1 MFPASTG
8 SSASEPAGLQ
18 EPSGAR
24 VRSVRRLTTRK
35 HRDEDGQFLAEGRQ
49 AVREALTHGQVGAVW
64 VDIDLADRHADL
76 VELAVA
82 QHVPVYGVGAR
93 LVSQLS
99 DTVTPQGIV
108 AQVTTPTYD
117 LDDLLGRAPRLV
129 LVCAQIR
136 DPGNLGA
143 VVRCADAFGA
153 DAVVCTKGSVEWT
166 NPKVVRA
173 SVGSV
178 FHLPLLTG
186 LDLAE
191 VTGRLRDAGL
201 QVLAAD
207 GGGGDLQDYAGRG
220 LLARPTAWVMGNEAW
235 GLPEEDAALAD
246 AVVGVPIWGRAESL
260 NLATAAAVCLW
271 TTASAQ
277 RAIQE

>member
-1 MFPASTG
+1 MSWTPDRPT
-8 SSASEPAGLQ
+8 GLQ

-35 HRDEDGQFLAEGRQ
+35 NREEDGQFLAEGRQ
-49 AVREALTHGQVGAVW
+49 AVREALTYGDALAVW
-64 VDIDLADRHADL
+64 VDVESAERHADL
-76 VELAVA
+76 FQLAA
-82 QHVPVYGVGAR
+82 EHEVPVYGVGPR
-93 LVSQLS
+93 LVAQLS
-99 DTVTPQGIV
+99 DTVTPQGIL
-108 AQVTTPTYD
+108 AQVRATPHG
-117 LDDLLGRAPRLV
+117 LDDVLAGSPRLV

-143 VVRCADAFGA
+143 VLRCADAFGA

-178 FHLPLLTG
+178 FHLPVVTGVG
-186 LDLAE
+186 LDEA
-191 VTGRLRDAGL
+191 TGRLREAGL

-207 GGGGDLQDYAGRG
+207 GGGEDLQDYAARG

-235 GLPEEDAALAD
+235 GLPPEDAALAD

-277 RAIQE
+277 RAASEE

>member
-1 MFPASTG
+1 MFSTSHG
-8 SSASEPAGLQ
+8 PAGLQ

-35 HRDEDGQFLAEGRQ
+35 NREEDGQFLAEGRQ
-49 AVREALTHGQVGAVW
+49 AVREALAYGDVVALW
-64 VDIDLADRHADL
+64 VDQESGERHTEL
-76 VELAVA
+76 LELAA
-82 QHVPVYGVGAR
+82 EQQVPSYGVGAR
-93 LVSQLS
+93 LLAQLS

-108 AQVTTPTYD
+108 AQVSTPTYRLED
-117 LDDLLGRAPRLV
+117 LVAGSPRLV
-129 LVCAQIR
+129 VVCAQIR

-178 FHLPLLTG
+178 FHLPVITG

-191 VTGRLRDAGL
+191 VAGPLREHGL
-201 QVLAAD
+201 QILAAD
-207 GGGGDLQDYAGRG
+207 GGGDALQDWAGRG

-235 GLPEEDAALAD
+235 GLPEQDSALAD

-277 RAIQE
+277 RAAVE

>member
-1 MFPASTG
+1 MT
-8 SSASEPAGLQ
+8 SAQRGPAGPQ

-35 HRDEDGQFLAEGRQ
+35 HRDADGQFLAEGRQ
-49 AVREALTHGQVGAVW
+49 AVREALTYGEVVALW
-64 VDIDLADRHADL
+64 VDGDLADRHADL
-76 VELAVA
+76 LALA
-82 QHVPVYGVGAR
+82 DEHAVPVYGVGAR
-93 LVSQLS
+93 LIAGLS

-108 AQVTTPTYD
+108 AQVVTPTAT
-117 LDDLLGRAPRLV
+117 LDAVVAAGPQLV

-143 VVRCADAFGA
+143 VVRVADAFGA
-153 DAVVCTKGSVEWT
+153 QAVVCTRGSVEWT

-178 FHLPLLTG
+178 FHLPIVTGVG
-186 LDLAE
+186 LDE
-191 VTGRLRDAGL
+191 VTGALRNAGV

-207 GGGGDLQDYAGRG
+207 GGGADLQDYAARG
-220 LLARPTAWVMGNEAW
+220 LLTRPTAWVMGNEAW
-235 GLPEEDAALAD
+235 GLPVEDAALAD

-271 TTASAQ
+271 STASAQ
-277 RAIQE
+277 RSAG

>member
-1 MFPASTG
+1 MSWTPDRPT
-8 SSASEPAGLQ
+8 GLQ

-35 HRDEDGQFLAEGRQ
+35 NREEDGQFLAEGRQ
-49 AVREALTHGQVGAVW
+49 AVREALTYGDVVAVW
-64 VDIDLADRHADL
+64 VDVGTAERHADL
-76 VELAVA
+76 VQLAAEHDVT
-82 QHVPVYGVGAR
+82 VYAVGAR
-93 LVSQLS
+93 LVAQLS
-99 DTVTPQGIV
+99 DTVTPQGIL
-108 AQVTTPTYD
+108 AQVRATPQL
-117 LDDLLGRAPRLV
+117 LDGVLAGSPRLV
-129 LVCAQIR
+129 LICAQIR

-143 VVRCADAFGA
+143 VLRCADAFGA

-178 FHLPLLTG
+178 FHLPVVTG
-186 LDLAE
+186 VDLEE
-191 VTGRLRDAGL
+191 VAGRLREAGL

-207 GGGGDLQDYAGRG
+207 GGGEDLQDYAARG

-235 GLPEEDAALAD
+235 GLPEEDSALAD

-277 RAIQE
+277 RATSQE

>member
-1 MFPASTG
+1 MI
-8 SSASEPAGLQ
+8 SAQHGPIGPQ

-35 HRDEDGQFLAEGRQ
+35 HREEDGEFLAEGRQ
-49 AVREALTHGQVGAVW
+49 AVREALAYGDVVALW
-64 VDIDLADRHADL
+64 VDIEQADRHTDLLDLAAD
-76 VELAVA
+76 
-82 QHVPVYGVGAR
+82 HDVPVYGVGTR
-93 LVSQLS
+93 LIAQLS
-99 DTVTPQGIV
+99 DTVTPQGV
-108 AQVTTPTYD
+108 LAQVRVPTYALAD
-117 LDDLLGRAPRLV
+117 VASRAPRLV

-178 FHLPLLTG
+178 FHLPV
-186 LDLAE
+186 
-191 VTGRLRDAGL
+191 VTGVDLEEATRRLREAGL

-207 GGGGDLQDYAGRG
+207 GGGDDLQDYAARG
-220 LLARPTAWVMGNEAW
+220 LLTRPTAWVMGNEAW
-235 GLPEEDAALAD
+235 GLPEEDSVLAD

-277 RAIQE
+277 RARVGDTSPG

>member
-1 MFPASTG
+1 MHQDQYG
-8 SSASEPAGLQ
+8 PAGLQ

-24 VRSVRRLTTRK
+24 VRSVRRLTARK
-35 HRDEDGQFLAEGRQ
+35 NREEDGQFLAEGPQ
-49 AVREALTHGQVGAVW
+49 AVREALAYGDVVALW
-64 VDIDLADRHADL
+64 VEEDAAERHADL
-76 VELAVA
+76 VELATERA
-82 QHVPVYGVGAR
+82 VPVYGIGAR
-93 LVSQLS
+93 LLAQLS

-108 AQVTTPTYD
+108 AQVTTPTYALED
-117 LDDLLGRAPRLV
+117 VVAAAPRLV

-143 VVRCADAFGA
+143 VLRCADAFGA

-178 FHLPLLTG
+178 FHLPVVTG
-186 LDLAE
+186 LGLDEA
-191 VTGRLRDAGL
+191 TARLREAGL
-201 QVLAAD
+201 QILAAD
-207 GGGGDLQDYAGRG
+207 GGGDDLQDYAARG
-220 LLARPTAWVMGNEAW
+220 LLAHPTAWVMGNEAW
-235 GLPEEDAALAD
+235 GLPEEDSAMAD

-277 RAIQE
+277 RTPGE

>member
-1 MFPASTG
+1 MT
-8 SSASEPAGLQ
+8 SAQHGPAGPQ

-35 HRDEDGQFLAEGRQ
+35 HRDEDGQFLAEGPQ
-49 AVREALTHGQVGAVW
+49 AVREALAYGEVVALW
-64 VDIDLADRHADL
+64 VDRDLADRHADL
-76 VELAVA
+76 LALA
-82 QHVPVYGVGAR
+82 DEHAVPVYAVGSGLIAG
-93 LVSQLS
+93 LS

-108 AQVTTPTYD
+108 AQVVTPTAT
-117 LDDLLGRAPRLV
+117 LDAVIAATPRLV
-129 LVCAQIR
+129 LICAQIR

-143 VVRCADAFGA
+143 VVRVADAFGA
-153 DAVVCTKGSVEWT
+153 QAVVCTRGSVEWT

-178 FHLPLLTG
+178 FHLPVVTG
-186 LDLAE
+186 VGLAE
-191 VTGRLRDAGL
+191 AAGALRDAGL

-207 GGGGDLQDYAGRG
+207 GGGADLQDYAARG
-220 LLARPTAWVMGNEAW
+220 LLTRPTAWVMGNEAW
-235 GLPEEDAALAD
+235 GLPAEDGALAD

-271 TTASAQ
+271 STASAQ
-277 RAIQE
+277 RSGSAG

>member
-1 MFPASTG
+1 MSSTPDRPT
-8 SSASEPAGLQ
+8 ELQ

-35 HRDEDGQFLAEGRQ
+35 NRDEDGQFLAEGRQ
-49 AVREALTHGQVGAVW
+49 AVREALTYGDVVAVW
-64 VDIDLADRHADL
+64 VDVESAERHADL
-76 VELAVA
+76 AQLAAEHDVA
-82 QHVPVYGVGAR
+82 VYGVGPR
-93 LVSQLS
+93 LVAQLS
-99 DTVTPQGIV
+99 DTVTPQGIL
-108 AQVTTPTYD
+108 AQVRATPQL
-117 LDDLLGRAPRLV
+117 LDGVLAGSPRLV
-129 LVCAQIR
+129 LICAQIR

-143 VVRCADAFGA
+143 VLRCADAFGA

-178 FHLPLLTG
+178 FHLPVVTG
-186 LDLAE
+186 VDLEE
-191 VTGRLRDAGL
+191 VAGRLREAGL

-207 GGGGDLQDYAGRG
+207 GGGEDLQDYAARG

-235 GLPEEDAALAD
+235 GLPEEDSALAD

-277 RAIQE
+277 RATSQE

>member
-1 MFPASTG
+1 MTTASPGPT
-8 SSASEPAGLQ
+8 GLQ

-24 VRSVRRLTTRK
+24 VRSVRRLTSRK
-35 HRDEDGQFLAEGRQ
+35 NREADGEFLAEGRQ
-49 AVREALTHGQVGAVW
+49 AVREALLHGEVVALW
-64 VDIDLADRHADL
+64 VDAGLAERHVDLLELAADRG
-76 VELAVA
+76 
-82 QHVPVYGVGAR
+82 VPVYGVGAR
-93 LVSQLS
+93 LVAQLS

-108 AQVTTPTYD
+108 AQVVTAHHD
-117 LDDLLGRAPRLV
+117 LSQVVAAAPRLV

-143 VVRCADAFGA
+143 VLRCADAFGA
-153 DAVVCTKGSVEWT
+153 DAVVCTRGSVEWT

-178 FHLPLLTG
+178 FHLPVVTG
-186 LDLAE
+186 VDLAE
-191 VTGRLRDAGL
+191 ATRELRASGL

-207 GGGGDLQDYAGRG
+207 GGGDDLQDYAARG

-235 GLPEEDAALAD
+235 GLPEEDSALAD
-246 AVVGVPIWGRAESL
+246 AVVGVPIWGKAESL

-277 RAIQE
+277 RAGSD

>member
-1 MFPASTG
+1 MTPAQNG
-8 SSASEPAGLQ
+8 PAGPQ

-35 HRDEDGQFLAEGRQ
+35 HREEDGEFLAEGRQ
-49 AVREALTHGQVGAVW
+49 AVREAVTYGATVAVW
-64 VDIDLADRHADL
+64 VDRDLAGRHADL
-76 VELAVA
+76 LDLALD
-82 QHVPVYGVGAR
+82 HHIPVYEVGSR
-93 LVSQLS
+93 LIATVS

-108 AQVTTPTYD
+108 AQVTTPEAT
-117 LDDLLGRAPRLV
+117 LDDVVSAAPRLV

-143 VVRCADAFGA
+143 VVRVADAFGA
-153 DAVVCTKGSVEWT
+153 EAVVCTKGSVEWT

-178 FHLPLLTG
+178 FHLPIVTGVG
-186 LDLAE
+186 LDE
-191 VTGRLRDAGL
+191 VTGRLRDTGL

-207 GGGGDLQDYAGRG
+207 GGGADLQDYAATGR
-220 LLARPTAWVMGNEAW
+220 LARPTAWVMGNEAW
-235 GLPEEDAALAD
+235 GLPTEDAALAD

-271 TTASAQ
+271 STASAQ
-277 RAIQE
+277 RAGA

>member
-1 MFPASTG
+1 MTPA
-8 SSASEPAGLQ
+8 EHRPAGPQ

-35 HRDEDGQFLAEGRQ
+35 HREEDGQFLAEGRQ
-49 AVREALTHGQVGAVW
+49 AVREAVAYGEVVAVW
-64 VDIDLADRHADL
+64 VDHDLADRHADL
-76 VELAVA
+76 LTLAREHDVA
-82 QHVPVYGVGAR
+82 VYEVGSR
-93 LVSQLS
+93 LIAALS

-108 AQVTTPTYD
+108 AQVTTPVAT
-117 LDDLLGRAPRLV
+117 LDDVLAAAPRLV

-143 VVRCADAFGA
+143 VVRVADAFGA
-153 DAVVCTKGSVEWT
+153 EAVVCTRGSVDWT

-178 FHLPLLTG
+178 FHLPIVAGVG
-186 LDLAE
+186 LGE
-191 VTGRLRDAGL
+191 VTGRLREAGL

-207 GGGGDLQDYAGRG
+207 GGGTDLQDYAADGR
-220 LLARPTAWVMGNEAW
+220 LARPTAWVMGNEAW
-235 GLPEEDAALAD
+235 GLPAEDAALAD
-246 AVVGVPIWGRAESL
+246 TVVGVPIWGRAESL

-271 TTASAQ
+271 STASAQ
-277 RAIQE
+277 RAAD

>member
-1 MFPASTG
+1 MT
-8 SSASEPAGLQ
+8 SAQHGPAGSQ

-24 VRSVRRLTTRK
+24 VRSVRRLTSRK
-35 HRDEDGQFLAEGRQ
+35 HREEEGQFLAEGRQ
-49 AVREALTHGQVGAVW
+49 AVREALTHGDVIAVW
-64 VDIDLADRHADL
+64 VDRDLADRHHVL
-76 VELAVA
+76 VA
-82 QHVPVYGVGAR
+82 QAEAAGVPVYAVGSHLIAG
-93 LVSQLS
+93 LS
-99 DTVTPQGIV
+99 DTVTPQGIL
-108 AQVTTPTYD
+108 AQVATPAAS
-117 LDDLLGRAPRLV
+117 LDDVLSAAPRLV

-143 VVRCADAFGA
+143 VVRVADAFGA

-178 FHLPLLTG
+178 FHLPLVTG
-186 LDLAE
+186 LALAD
-191 VTGRLRDAGL
+191 VADRLRAAGL
-201 QVLAAD
+201 QILAAD
-207 GGGGDLQDYAGRG
+207 GGGDDLQDYVTRG
-220 LLARPTAWVMGNEAW
+220 LLTRPTAWVMGNEAW

-246 AVVGVPIWGRAESL
+246 AVVGVPIWGQAESL

-277 RAIQE
+277 RIQD

>member
-1 MFPASTG
+1 MNPAPHV
-8 SSASEPAGLQ
+8 PAGLQ

-24 VRSVRRLTTRK
+24 VRSVRRLTARK
-35 HRDEDGQFLAEGRQ
+35 HREAEGQFLAEGRQ
-49 AVREALTHGQVGAVW
+49 AVREALAYGEVVALW
-64 VDIDLADRHADL
+64 ADIALADRHEDLIALAD
-76 VELAVA
+76 E
-82 QHVPVYGVGAR
+82 HRVPVYGIGSR
-93 LVSQLS
+93 LVGELS
-99 DTVTPQGIV
+99 DTVTPQGII
-108 AQVTTPTYD
+108 AQVVTPTRD
-117 LDDLLGRAPRLV
+117 LRDVIAASPRLV

-143 VVRCADAFGA
+143 VLRCADAFGA
-153 DAVVCTKGSVEWT
+153 EAVICTRGSVEWT

-178 FHLPLLTG
+178 FHLPVVTG

-191 VTGRLRDAGL
+191 ATGLLREAGL

-207 GGGGDLQDYAGRG
+207 GGGADLQDYAGSG

-235 GLPEEDAALAD
+235 GLPAEDAALAD

-271 TTASAQ
+271 TTAAAQ
-277 RAIQE
+277 RASTG

>member
-1 MFPASTG
+1 MTTASPGPT
-8 SSASEPAGLQ
+8 GLQ

-24 VRSVRRLTTRK
+24 VRSVRRLTSRK
-35 HRDEDGQFLAEGRQ
+35 NRDADGEFLAEGRQ
-49 AVREALTHGQVGAVW
+49 AVREALLHGEVVALWIDGELAERH
-64 VDIDLADRHADL
+64 IDLL
-76 VELAVA
+76 ELATDRG
-82 QHVPVYGVGAR
+82 VPAYGVGAR
-93 LVSQLS
+93 LVAQLS

-108 AQVTTPTYD
+108 TQVVTAHHD
-117 LDDLLGRAPRLV
+117 LSQVVAAAPRLV

-143 VVRCADAFGA
+143 VLRCADAFGA
-153 DAVVCTKGSVEWT
+153 DAVVCTRGSVEWT
-166 NPKVVRA
+166 NPKVIRA

-178 FHLPLLTG
+178 FHLPVVTG
-186 LDLAE
+186 VDLAE
-191 VTGRLRDAGL
+191 ATRELRAAGL

-207 GGGGDLQDYAGRG
+207 GGGDDLQDYAARG

-235 GLPEEDAALAD
+235 GLPEEDSALAD
-246 AVVGVPIWGRAESL
+246 AVVGVPIWGKAESL

-277 RAIQE
+277 RAGTD

>member
-1 MFPASTG
+1 MSWTPDR
-8 SSASEPAGLQ
+8 PIGLQ

-24 VRSVRRLTTRK
+24 VRSVRRLATRK
-35 HRDEDGQFLAEGRQ
+35 NREEDGQFLAEGRQ
-49 AVREALTHGQVGAVW
+49 AVREALTYGDVVAVW
-64 VDIDLADRHADL
+64 VDVGTVERHADL
-76 VELAVA
+76 VQLAAEHDVT
-82 QHVPVYGVGAR
+82 VYGVGAR
-93 LVSQLS
+93 LVAQLS
-99 DTVTPQGIV
+99 DTVTPQGIL
-108 AQVTTPTYD
+108 AQVRATPQL
-117 LDDLLGRAPRLV
+117 LDDVLAGSPRLV
-129 LVCAQIR
+129 LICAQIR

-143 VVRCADAFGA
+143 VLRCADAFGA

-178 FHLPLLTG
+178 FHLPVVTG
-186 LDLAE
+186 VGLEE
-191 VTGRLRDAGL
+191 VAGRLREAGL

-207 GGGGDLQDYAGRG
+207 GGGEDLQDYAARG

-235 GLPEEDAALAD
+235 GLPEEDSALAD

-277 RAIQE
+277 RATSQD